1 MSLMGMRMERVKKQL
16 CNQIG
21 LTLVEMLVAVA
32 ISGILVTAIYTA
44 YVIQQKSYV
53 VQEQV
58 AETQQ
63 NLRAAMLRMLDEIR
77 QAACDPTGNA
87 DARILTATATRF
99 RFTTDIGGDA
109 VNANESDGDTDDANE
124 DVEYGLSNANDA
136 NGNGI
141 ADGGGLDWST
151 SVSLG
156 RQTGGAGGFQP
167 VADLIDALEFS
178 YVMADGTSTTA
189 PAELDDIRAV
199 QISLLARGGR
209 PDPDAQFSDDSTYM
223 TASGAVWVPGD
234 TDGDGVRDVVDN
246 FRRRFVVFT
255 IYIRNQEF

>member
-1 MSLMGMRMERVKKQL
+1 MSRLARTHWLRDES
-16 CNQIG
+16 G
-21 LTLVEMLVAVA
+21 LTLVEMLIAVA

-58 AETQQ
+58 VDTQQ
-63 NLRAAMLRMLDEIR
+63 NLRAAMIRMLDEIR
-77 QAACDPTGNA
+77 QAGCDPTGKA

-99 RFTTDIGGDA
+99 RFTADIAGDA
-109 VNANESDGDTDDANE
+109 VNTNEADGDTNDANE

-141 ADGGGLDWST
+141 ADGGGADWST

-167 VADLIDALEFS
+167 VADLIDAVEFS
-178 YVMADGTSTTA
+178 YVMADGTTTTA
-189 PAELDDIRAV
+189 PAVQGDIRAV

-209 PDPDAQFSDDSTYM
+209 PDPDAKFVDRSTYT
-223 TASGAVWVPGD
+223 TAAGTIWDPPD
-234 TDGDGVRDVVDN
+234 DN

-255 IYIRNQEF
+255 IYLRNLEF